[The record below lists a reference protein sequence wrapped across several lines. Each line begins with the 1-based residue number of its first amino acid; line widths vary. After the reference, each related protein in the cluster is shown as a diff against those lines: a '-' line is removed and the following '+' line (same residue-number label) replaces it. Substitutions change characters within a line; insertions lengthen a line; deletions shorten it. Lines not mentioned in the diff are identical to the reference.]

1 MRTLALA
8 VSLVMALF
16 GPLESLDQAIQA
28 QVQAH
33 RTPALERPM
42 KAASD
47 LGRPAV
53 MFGGLLLLAVAD
65 PAGPGAARLAIAALV
80 PVNLVVEGLKR
91 ATDRTRP
98 DGEHKR
104 SNAAFPSSH
113 AANAATLAAV
123 LARRWRRIAIPA
135 WLAAAIVAFSRVY
148 LNRHWMS
155 DVLAGV
161 AIGVLGAWVAMRWIS
176 PWIEARFVRA
186 AQRRATPRT
195 GS

>member
-1 MRTLALA
+1 MRPLALA
-8 VSLVMALF
+8 VSLVMAFL
-16 GPLESLDQAIQA
+16 GPVESLDQAIQA

-42 KAASD
+42 KTASD
-47 LGRPAV
+47 LGKPAV
-53 MFGGLLLLAVAD
+53 LFGGLLLLAIAD
-65 PAGPGAARLAIAALV
+65 PAGPATARLAIAALI

-123 LARRWRRIAIPA
+123 LARRWRRITIPA
-135 WLAAAIVAFSRVY
+135 WLAAAMVAFSRLY

-161 AIGVLGAWVAMRWIS
+161 AIGVLGAWVAFRWIS
-176 PWIEARFVRA
+176 PWIEAWFARVAARRA
-186 AQRRATPRT
+186 APRT
-195 GS
+195 